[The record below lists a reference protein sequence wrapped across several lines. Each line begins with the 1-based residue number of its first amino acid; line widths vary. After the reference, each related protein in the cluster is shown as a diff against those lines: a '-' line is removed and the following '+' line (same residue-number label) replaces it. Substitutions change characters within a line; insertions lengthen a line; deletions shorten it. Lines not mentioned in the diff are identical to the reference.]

1 MGSLENSHLI
11 APIFLHQQCDER
23 GGIVF
28 KYGQVLKRMMK
39 GREKKQELDQELVR
53 LFL

>member
-11 APIFLHQQCDER
+11 APIFLHWQCDER
-23 GGIVF
+23 GGIVL